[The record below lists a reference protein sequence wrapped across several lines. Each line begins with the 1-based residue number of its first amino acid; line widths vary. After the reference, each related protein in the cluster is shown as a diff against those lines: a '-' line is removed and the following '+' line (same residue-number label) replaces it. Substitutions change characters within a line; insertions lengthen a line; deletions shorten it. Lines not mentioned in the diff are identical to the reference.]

1 MTDTQ
6 DQELLAMSSIINS
19 LTPLDDQAR
28 QRVFE
33 YVNKRFSMPAQA
45 VPFSTQ
51 PNTTEAQL
59 SLNATGTALI
69 PMEQSRGVD
78 IRSLK
83 EDKQPN
89 SANQMAA
96 IVAYYLSELSSQKKD
111 SITVADIQMYF
122 KQAGFPLPKKP
133 SDTLVNAKN
142 AGYLEPGSEQATYK
156 LSPVGYNLVAY
167 GLPKGNGNKKRLK
180 KKPVAAKK
188 TSKGKK

>member
-122 KQAGFPLPKKP
+122 KQAGFPLPK
-133 SDTLVNAKN
+133 N